1 MRQGPITLLL
11 AYSIAS
17 CLLFPLLNGLRM
29 PLGGA
34 SLALRR
40 SLDLSMA
47 AEGVSWSTATK
58 GMSQTELMAKDECLL
73 VDEDDQI
80 IGSASKFD
88 AHRFTPGEP
97 SGLLHRAFSVFLF
110 NEKDELLLQQR
121 ASHKITF
128 PNVWTNTCC
137 SHPLS
142 GYTPDEVDDAEAV
155 ASGNVKGIMAAAQ
168 RKLEHELGI
177 DCHSNLPI
185 ENIRYIGRI
194 HYSAP
199 MSASSTSNMPED
211 PYTEK
216 DGGHW
221 GESEIDY
228 VLFGRIRE
236 EQLRKSLE
244 PNPEEVREYK
254 FVTQEVLQE
263 MMADPTL
270 QWSPWFRLL
279 AQTSLP
285 TWWGDLE
292 NAIETSKYTD
302 LNTIQRLLS

>member
-1 MRQGPITLLL
+1 
-11 AYSIAS
+11 
-17 CLLFPLLNGLRM
+17 
-29 PLGGA
+29 
-34 SLALRR
+34 
-40 SLDLSMA
+40 MA
-47 AEGVSWSTATK
+47 VEGVSWSTATK

-88 AHRFTPGEP
+88 AHRFTPSQP

-128 PNVWTNTCC
+128 PDVWTNTCC

-142 GYTPDEVDDAEAV
+142 GYSPNEVDDADAV
-155 ASGNVKGIMAAAQ
+155 AGGNVQGIKAAAR

-177 DCHSNLPI
+177 DCETNLPI
-185 ENIRYIGRI
+185 EKIRYIGRI

-199 MSASSTSNMPED
+199 MSSSSPSNTED
-211 PYTEK
+211 PYTQK

-228 VLFGRIRE
+228 ILFGRIRE
-236 EQLRKSLE
+236 DQLRESLK
-244 PNPEEVREYK
+244 PNPEEVKDYK
-254 FVTQEVLQE
+254 FVTQKELKQ
-263 MMADPTL
+263 MMADPAL

-285 TWWGDLE
+285 TWWNDLE
-292 NAIETSKYTD
+292 IAIETSRYTD
-302 LNTIQRLLS
+302 LSTIHRLL